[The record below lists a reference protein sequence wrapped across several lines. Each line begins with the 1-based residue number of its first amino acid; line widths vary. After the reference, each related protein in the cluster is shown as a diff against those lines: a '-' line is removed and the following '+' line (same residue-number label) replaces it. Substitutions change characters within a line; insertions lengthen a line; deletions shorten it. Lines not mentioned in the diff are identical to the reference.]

1 MTRSLRLIIGT
12 AVAAAA
18 VGAAWLTPVV
28 YAGITASGLD

>member
-12 AVAAAA
+12 VVVAAT

-28 YAGITASGLD
+28 YAGITATGVA